1 MQMTPEPAIKEQ
13 KQHLRP
19 ACAAVRAAIK
29 NKEQKAADMCRLLQ
43 TLPAFRNADTVLCY
57 LAAGSE
63 AETRGII
70 EACLRAGKCVGL
82 PRCYED
88 SRMEF
93 LPVTHVSQ
101 ANERS
106 AFGISEPPHGEPI
119 DPGDADLCI
128 VPALAFDR
136 RGFRLGYGMGFYDRY
151 LKRFSGVAAGLC
163 FEESLRD
170 ALPVNRND
178 RPVHL
183 IVTERRV
190 ITIA

>member
-1 MQMTPEPAIKEQ
+1 
-13 KQHLRP
+13 
-19 ACAAVRAAIK
+19 
-29 NKEQKAADMCRLLQ
+29 MCRLLQ
-43 TLPAFRNADTVLCY
+43 TLSAFQNALTVLCY

-70 EACLRAGKCVGL
+70 EACLAAGKCVGL

-106 AFGISEPPHGEPI
+106 AFGISEPPHGAPI
-119 DPGDADLCI
+119 DPDDAGLCI
-128 VPALAFDR
+128 VPALAFDK

-170 ALPVNRND
+170 ALPTNQND

-183 IVTERRV
+183 IITEQRV
-190 ITIA
+190 NKID

>member
-1 MQMTPEPAIKEQ
+1 MTPNLTIKEQ
-13 KQHLRP
+13 KQRLRP
-19 ACAAVRAAIK
+19 VCAAARAAIK
-29 NKEQKAADMCRLLQ
+29 DKEQKAAAMCQLLQ
-43 TLPAFRNADTVLCY
+43 TLPAFQRASTILCY
-57 LAAGSE
+57 LAAGNE

-70 EACLRAGKCVGL
+70 DACLRTGKCVAL

-93 LPVTHVSQ
+93 LPVTHLSQ

-106 AFGISEPPHGEPI
+106 AFGIQEPPHGAPI
-119 DPGDADLCI
+119 DPEKADLCI

-136 RGFRLGYGMGFYDRY
+136 RGYRLGYGMGFYDRY
-151 LKRFSGVAAGLC
+151 LKRFNGVAAGLC

-170 ALPVNRND
+170 TLPTNQND

-183 IVTERRV
+183 IITEQRV
-190 ITIA
+190 IKTD

>member
-1 MQMTPEPAIKEQ
+1 MTPELTVREQ
-13 KQHLRP
+13 KQRLRP

-29 NKEQKAADMCRLLQ
+29 NKEQKAAEMCRLLQ
-43 TLPAFRNADTVLCY
+43 TLPAFQKADTVLCY

-70 EACLRAGKCVGL
+70 EACLRTGKCVGL

-93 LPVTHVSQ
+93 MPVTHVSQ

-170 ALPVNRND
+170 TLPTNRND

-183 IVTERRV
+183 IITEQRV
-190 ITIA
+190 ITID

>member
-1 MQMTPEPAIKEQ
+1 MTPELTIKEQ

-19 ACAAVRAAIK
+19 TCAATRAAIE

-43 TLPAFRNADTVLCY
+43 TLPAFREANTVLCY

-70 EACLRAGKCVGL
+70 EACLKAGKCVGL

-106 AFGISEPPHGEPI
+106 AFGISEPPHGAAI

-136 RGFRLGYGMGFYDRY
+136 RGYRLGYGMGFYDRY

-170 ALPVNRND
+170 TLPTNQND

-183 IVTERRV
+183 IITERRV
-190 ITIA
+190 IKID